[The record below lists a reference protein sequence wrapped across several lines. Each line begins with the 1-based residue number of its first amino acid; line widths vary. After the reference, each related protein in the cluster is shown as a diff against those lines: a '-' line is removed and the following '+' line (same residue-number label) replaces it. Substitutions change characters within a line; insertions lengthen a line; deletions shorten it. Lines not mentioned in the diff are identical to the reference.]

1 MLLLYVMVV
10 VGKQIHSLGLAVAAV
25 AAVAAVPVWV

>member
-25 AAVAAVPVWV
+25 AAVPVWV